1 MSLTRALNKLICRVL
16 IGVVLFAQFA
26 VASYACPSAHAMG
39 GASSA
44 YQMATDAGDGMSNSY
59 DDLDHQ
65 SPNLCAEHCKVGQQT
80 TDTSPAPAISAPAQ
94 DVLYIVSQSIDAGT
108 EGQPAVVPDPL
119 LAVPPPPHAI
129 LHCVFRT

>member
-26 VASYACPSAHAMG
+26 VASYACPSGMAMG
-39 GASSA
+39 AGAMQQSLADVADDVSSNP
-44 YQMATDAGDGMSNSY
+44 S
-59 DDLDHQ
+59 DLDHET
-65 SPNLCAEHCKVGQQT
+65 PNLCAEHCKVGHQSS
-80 TDTSPAPAISAPAQ
+80 DTAPAPAVAFP
-94 DVLYIVSQSIDAGT
+94 VLDLLYALPQPDDAG
-108 EGQPAVVPDPL
+108 AVALAVAVPDPL

>member
-26 VASYACPSAHAMG
+26 VASYACPSGMAMG
-39 GASSA
+39 AGSMHQSSV
-44 YQMATDAGDGMSNSY
+44 DAADLLSSSPS
-59 DDLDHQ
+59 DLDRQ
-65 SPNLCAEHCKVGQQT
+65 TPNLCAEHCKIGHQSS
-80 TDTSPAPAISAPAQ
+80 DAAPAPVVAFP
-94 DVLYIVSQSIDAGT
+94 VLDLLYALPQPDDAG
-108 EGQPAVVPDPL
+108 AVALSAAVPDPL

>member
-26 VASYACPSAHAMG
+26 VASYACPSGMAMG
-39 GASSA
+39 AGSMQQSSE
-44 YQMATDAGDGMSNSY
+44 DAADLLSSSPS
-59 DDLDHQ
+59 DLDRQ
-65 SPNLCAEHCKVGQQT
+65 TPNLCAEHCKAGHQSS
-80 TDTSPAPAISAPAQ
+80 DTAPAPVVAFP
-94 DVLYIVSQSIDAGT
+94 VLDLLYALPQPDDAG
-108 EGQPAVVPDPL
+108 AVALSAAVPDPL